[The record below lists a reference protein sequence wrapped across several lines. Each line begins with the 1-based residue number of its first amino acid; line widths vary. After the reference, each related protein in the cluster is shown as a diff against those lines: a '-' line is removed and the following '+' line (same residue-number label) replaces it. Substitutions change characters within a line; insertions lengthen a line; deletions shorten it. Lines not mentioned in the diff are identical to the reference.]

1 MDIKKVFVILVL
13 CLSMLNGVQAYA
25 QELAPISLSL
35 TVFLD
40 GTVDVEYVVEI
51 DADYASVNLTLFGDE
66 YSNVL
71 VNDADGLILDWEPV
85 EGGIEVDSIGADM
98 LTVSYSTPSL
108 TNKTGSLWSVFVTS
122 PVNAIYILPRD
133 AVLVG
138 LTPAPLGIAIV
149 ENRAEV
155 TMPNGTSK
163 VSYLLG
169 TTGTRERALVL
180 LDRAEEAL
188 SEIELGGIIISEAE
202 DLLQQARA
210 AFDDAQYSLSESL
223 SNSAVETVE
232 EIEAKA
238 ADAEDAIDEAD
249 ALIQRLSSELGSQAL
264 SEAQSELDSANNA
277 FLEGEYDSALLF
289 AEQAFETARNV
300 EVSPKRAPTVYLVVF
315 AVLIIAVGGFI
326 YWRRAS
332 SKAVSLP
339 VPEKRVKIDL
349 DRVFRERPHLRTED
363 KAVLRFVD
371 ESGGAFITDVRN
383 RFGIPKSSAWR
394 MTKRL
399 EKEGLIAVS
408 MVDGETYITLREQG
422 E

>member
-1 MDIKKVFVILVL
+1 MDCRKAFAVLIL
-13 CLSMLNGVQAYA
+13 CLSMLNGIQVYA
-25 QELAPISLSL
+25 QELTPISLSL
-35 TVFLD
+35 RVFLD
-40 GTVDVEYVVEI
+40 GSVDVDYVVEI
-51 DADYASVNLTLFGDE
+51 DADYASVNVTLFGDE

-85 EGGIEVDSIGADM
+85 ENGIEVDSIGTDM

-122 PVNAIYILPRD
+122 PVNAIYVLPRD

-138 LTPAPLGIAIV
+138 LTPAPLGISIV

-155 TMPNGTSK
+155 TMPNGMSK

-180 LDRAEEAL
+180 MDRAEEAL
-188 SEIELGGIIISEAE
+188 SEIKLGGIMVGEAE
-202 DLLQQARA
+202 GLLQQARTA
-210 AFDDAQYSLSESL
+210 YDDTLYSLSETL
-223 SNSAVETVE
+223 SNSAVEKAE
-232 EIEAKA
+232 EIKAKA
-238 ADAEDAIDEAD
+238 ADAEDAINEAD
-249 ALIQRLSSELGSQAL
+249 DLIQRLSSELGSQAL
-264 SEAQSELDSANNA
+264 SQAQSELDTANNA

-289 AEQAFETARNV
+289 AEQADEMARKT
-300 EVSPKRAPTVYLVVF
+300 EASPKREPMTYLGIFV
-315 AVLIIAVGGFI
+315 VLIIAAGGFI
-326 YWRRAS
+326 YWRRTS

-339 VPEKRVKIDL
+339 VPEKGVEIDL
-349 DRVFRERPHLRTED
+349 DRVFKERPHLRTED
-363 KAVLRFVD
+363 KAVLRYLD
-371 ESGGAFITDVRN
+371 ESGSAFITDIRN

-394 MTKRL
+394 MIKRL

-408 MVDGETYITLREQG
+408 TVDRETYITLKEQD

>member
-223 SNSAVETVE
+223 SNSAVEKAE

-249 ALIQRLSSELGSQAL
+249 ALIQRLSSELGTQAL

-349 DRVFRERPHLRTED
+349 DRVFRERP
-363 KAVLRFVD
+363 
-371 ESGGAFITDVRN
+371 
-383 RFGIPKSSAWR
+383 GIPKSSAWR